1 MKRIIAFFSYL
12 FNFRKINLFRKV
24 NKKLTKTIEDRE
36 VDRIILKGK
45 IIKMTR
51 KFLNYGGK
59 SDFIP
64 VTNKNT
70 TEIRERI
77 LAEYGEEMNKL
88 GVAIN
93 QKLVFSA

>member
-24 NKKLTKTIEDRE
+24 NKKLVKTIEDRE
-36 VDRIILKGK
+36 VDRIILKEN

-59 SDFIP
+59 SEFIP

-77 LAEYGEEMNKL
+77 LAEYGEKMHLL
-88 GVAIN
+88 GISIN
-93 QKLVFSA
+93 QKLEFNA